1 MADLDQLLE
10 DLSSEDE
17 DRAQAAVPALS
28 MHGHQAVRALS
39 QLLDSPIADR
49 RWWAT
54 YALAAFKSDP
64 EAKQGII
71 RMLHDSD
78 HSVQQ
83 CAALALQQEPNL
95 DALPALVHVL
105 HSPDRLTARLAGDAL
120 AALGAPAVQPLA
132 EASQD
137 PSPAVRIE
145 AVRALA
151 EMRHPDAIGP
161 LFKCID
167 DPSSVVTHWAEEG
180 LDRLGIGM
188 MFFNP

>member
-1 MADLDQLLE
+1 MAELNQLLQ

-17 DRAQAAVPALS
+17 DRAQAAVPALTV
-28 MHGHQAVRALS
+28 HGKAAVDALLT
-39 QLLDSPIADR
+39 LLDSPISDR

-54 YALAAFKSDP
+54 YALSAFKDDP
-64 EAKQGII
+64 EAKKAII
-71 RMLHDSD
+71 RMLHDGD
-78 HSVQQ
+78 YAVQQ
-83 CAALALQQEPNL
+83 CAALALKHNPTL
-95 DALPALVHVL
+95 DALGALMDTL
-105 HSPDRLTARLAGDAL
+105 HSDDRLTARIAGDAL
-120 AALGAPAVQPLA
+120 ASLGAAAVPPLA
-132 EASQD
+132 KASKD
-137 PSPAVRIE
+137 SSPAVRIE

>member
-1 MADLDQLLE
+1 MAELAQLLE

-17 DRAQAAVPALS
+17 DRAQAAIPALS
-28 MHGHQAVRALS
+28 VKGAAAIERLTE
-39 QLLDSPIADR
+39 LLDSPIADR

-54 YALAAFKSDP
+54 YALSVFKAEP
-64 EAKQGII
+64 EAQRAVI
-71 RMLHDSD
+71 RMLRDPD
-78 HSVQQ
+78 NAVQQ
-83 CAALALQQEPNL
+83 CAALGLKHNPTP
-95 DALPALVHVL
+95 DALVPLMDTL
-105 HSPDRLTARLAGDAL
+105 RSKDRLTSRLAGDAL
-120 AALGAPAVQPLA
+120 AALGAQAVPLLA

-137 PSPAVRIE
+137 TSPAVRIE

>member
-1 MADLDQLLE
+1 MAELDQLLE

-17 DRAQAAVPALS
+17 DRAQAAIPALS
-28 MHGHQAVRALS
+28 VHGPAAIEALT

-54 YALAAFKSDP
+54 YALSAFKAEP
-64 EAKQGII
+64 EAQKAII
-71 RMLHDSD
+71 RMLRDPD
-78 HSVQQ
+78 NAVQQ
-83 CAALALQQEPNL
+83 CAALALKHNPSL
-95 DALPALVHVL
+95 DALSQLLVAL
-105 HSPDRLTARLAGDAL
+105 HSKDRLTARLAGDAL
-120 AALGAPAVQPLA
+120 AALGAPAVPQLA
-132 EASQD
+132 EASKD
-137 PSPAVRIE
+137 PMPAVRIE

>member
-1 MADLDQLLE
+1 MAELDELLE
-10 DLSSEDE
+10 ELSSEDE
-17 DRAQAAVPALS
+17 DRAQAAIPALS
-28 MHGHQAVRALS
+28 MQGAAAIQGLT
-39 QLLDSPIADR
+39 QLLNSPIADR

-54 YALAAFKSDP
+54 YALSVFKAEPD
-64 EAKQGII
+64 AQKAII
-71 RMLHDSD
+71 RMLRDPD
-78 HSVQQ
+78 NAVQQ
-83 CAALALQQEPNL
+83 CAALALKHNPTP
-95 DALPALVHVL
+95 DALVPLL
-105 HSPDRLTARLAGDAL
+105 DTLRSEDRLTARIAGDAL
-120 AALGAPAVQPLA
+120 AALGGPAVPQLA
-132 EASQD
+132 EAAKD